1 MQRMIN
7 GVIGFAKLD
16 KTLDA
21 QQALDELNKLEQLDW
36 HTHVNKTCY
45 QGEWDVVAL
54 RARHEHLECH
64 PILQCFSLE
73 GPQTSWMNLPILERF
88 PCIKAFINSLQ
99 CPVRSARLMRLKPK
113 SQILPHSDNHVSIE
127 YGEARLHVPLS
138 FGDEVGFYVE
148 EQCVPMNSG
157 ELWYIN
163 THLTHRVTNNS
174 NKSRVNLVI
183 DCDVNEW
190 LACLIKN
197 KQRNID
203 VNDTNLTHVIG

>member
-36 HTHVNKTCY
+36 HTHVNKACY

-54 RARHEHLECH
+54 RARQEHLECH

-73 GPQTSWMNLPILERF
+73 GPQTPWVNLPILERL

-99 CPVRSARLMRLKPK
+99 CSVRSARLMRLKPT
-113 SQILPHSDNHVSIE
+113 SQILPHSDSHVSIE

-138 FGDEVGFYVE
+138 FDDDVGFYVE
-148 EQCVPMNSG
+148 EQHAPMKPG

-174 NKSRVNLVI
+174 NTDRVNLVI

-190 LACLIKN
+190 LAGLIKN
-197 KQRNID
+197 KRKNSNTAYAQLAHNI
-203 VNDTNLTHVIG
+203 G